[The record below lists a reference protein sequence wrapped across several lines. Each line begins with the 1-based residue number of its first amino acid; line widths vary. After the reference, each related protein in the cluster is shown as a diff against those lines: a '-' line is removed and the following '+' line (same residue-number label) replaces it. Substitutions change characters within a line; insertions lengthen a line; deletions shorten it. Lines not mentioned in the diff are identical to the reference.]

1 MIFQTAPVS
10 EAGSSQAP
18 RLAPV
23 WRMMR
28 KHSLELS
35 LLLFLWFV
43 CGIAINSRNL
53 LAFNLQQA
61 GVEAIVERRQFA
73 LDGSQVPQ
81 LQMRAY
87 LDGDRP
93 FGDVFLYNGKKYGA
107 KQPGQF
113 MAGALVYFF
122 LHLFGLNYANNYL
135 LTSALVTFF
144 TTSLITAVAGV
155 AVFRVVREFTGRDT
169 VFWPLVSAVT
179 YGLGTTAFVYSG
191 IAHHDGLASG
201 YLAVAFYLAL
211 RLAHGRTQGRSAK
224 LVAGLAG
231 FLLGLTVT
239 TSLLPLLMAVVVS
252 LYLISLRRW
261 EIIVPVFIGGL
272 AGIAPLLFYNAVSF
286 GNPFLPSYIA
296 GGYRESYVHLD
307 LRNTAEKIA
316 FYARQI
322 SLYIPVAWVG
332 VLGWCIY
339 PRAWRR
345 ERLVVLVMMI
355 GLSIQI
361 LNMDSDGGCGFGPRF
376 LLPAMPFACVG
387 LGGFHYV
394 RAKLPRL
401 LAVAVTV
408 LAAGVSIFVSFV
420 GAIYGAMYCDMKLYG
435 LWPGLEAVRGGA
447 VKDTPLA
454 IWLLIPLLI
463 SALLLAYSVRT
474 HSRTP
479 ASAL

>member
-1 MIFQTAPVS
+1 
-10 EAGSSQAP
+10 
-18 RLAPV
+18 
-23 WRMMR
+23 MR
-28 KHSLELS
+28 KHSIELS

-43 CGIAINSRNL
+43 CGIAVNSRNL

-73 LDGSQVPQ
+73 LDGSVAPQ

-93 FGDVFLYNGKKYGA
+93 FGDVFVYNGRKYGA

-113 MAGALVYFF
+113 MAGAIVYFF
-122 LHLFGLNYANNYL
+122 LHLFGLNYTNNYL
-135 LTSALVTFF
+135 LTAALVSFF
-144 TTSLITAVAGV
+144 TTSLVTAVAGV
-155 AVFRVVREFTGRDT
+155 AVFRIVREFTGGDT
-169 VFWPLVSAVT
+169 VSWPLASALT

-201 YLAVAFYLAL
+201 YLAVAFYLAVL
-211 RLAHGRTQGRSAK
+211 LARGRTRGRSAK
-224 LVAGLAG
+224 AVAGVAG

-239 TSLLPLLMAVVVS
+239 TSLLPFLMAVVVGV
-252 LYLISLRRW
+252 YLLSLRRW
-261 EIIVPVFIGGL
+261 KIIVPVFIGGL
-272 AGIAPLLFYNAVSF
+272 VGIAPLLFYDAVSF
-286 GNPFLPSYIA
+286 GNPFLPAYIA

-307 LRNTAEKIA
+307 LKNTIEKIA
-316 FYARQI
+316 FYVRQI
-322 SLYIPVAWVG
+322 TLYVPVVWVG
-332 VLGWCIY
+332 ILGWCIY

-345 ERLVVLVMMI
+345 ECLVVLVMMI

-376 LLPAMPFACVG
+376 LLPAMPLACAG

-394 RAKLPRL
+394 RAKTARL
-401 LAVAVTV
+401 LAVAVTI
-408 LAAGVSIFVSFV
+408 LAAGVSIFVSSV

-447 VKDTPLA
+447 LRDTPLA
-454 IWLLIPLLI
+454 IWLLAPVLI

>member
-1 MIFQTAPVS
+1 
-10 EAGSSQAP
+10 
-18 RLAPV
+18 
-23 WRMMR
+23 MR
-28 KHSLELS
+28 KHSIELS
-35 LLLFLWFV
+35 LLLCLWFV
-43 CGIAINSRNL
+43 CGIAVNSRNL

-73 LDGSQVPQ
+73 LDGSLVPR

-87 LDGDRP
+87 VDADKP

-113 MAGALVYFF
+113 MAGAIVYFF

-135 LTSALVTFF
+135 LTSALVSFF

-155 AVFRVVREFTGRDT
+155 AVFRIVREFTGRDT
-169 VFWPLVSAVT
+169 VTWPLASAIT

-201 YLAVAFYLAL
+201 YLVVAFYLAVL
-211 RLAHGRTQGRSAK
+211 LARGRTQGRGEK

-239 TSLLPLLMAVVVS
+239 TSLLPFLMAVVVGV
-252 LYLISLRRW
+252 YLISLRRW

-272 AGIAPLLFYNAVSF
+272 VGIAPLLFYDAVCF
-286 GNPFLPSYIA
+286 GNPFLPPYIA
-296 GGYRESYVHLD
+296 GGYRESYPHLD
-307 LRNTAEKIA
+307 LKNTAAKIV
-316 FYARQI
+316 FYIRQI
-322 SLYIPVAWVG
+322 SLYVPVVWVG
-332 VLGWCIY
+332 ILGWCIY

-361 LNMDSDGGCGFGPRF
+361 LNMDSDGGCGYGPRF
-376 LLPAMPFACVG
+376 LLPAMPFACAG
-387 LGGFHYV
+387 LGGFHYI
-394 RAKLPRL
+394 RAKLSRV

-408 LAAGVSIFVSFV
+408 LAAGVSIFVSSI
-420 GAIYGAMYCDMKLYG
+420 GAIYGAMYCDMQLYG

-447 VKDTPLA
+447 LKDTPLA
-454 IWLLIPLLI
+454 IWLFVPLLI
-463 SALLLAYSVRT
+463 SALLLAYSVRI
-474 HSRTP
+474 HSRTS